1 VCAASVELW
10 HEGACVAR
18 HERCLRSGAQSL
30 RARAGGTF
38 CGAGELGRLR
48 TEYRSDEREG
58 SWRSTWSRRMLLRPC
73 RPGIDACRRHHLSQA
88 LVQMARELRMNPE
101 TFGTINNHE

>member
-1 VCAASVELW
+1 MMEMCAIKLSKLDSRCRWLPGRRWRAKVCAASVELW
-10 HEGACVAR
+10 HDGACVAR

-48 TEYRSDEREG
+48 TEYRPDEREG
-58 SWRSTWSRRMLLRPC
+58 VSEA
-73 RPGIDACRRHHLSQA
+73 PGHGAIVAGVAVGQ
-88 LVQMARELRMNPE
+88 
-101 TFGTINNHE
+101 